1 MRRLDALFAD
11 YRASHSTRGN
21 RLCHAVGITLIVFGV
36 FGFLSRI
43 PIAGIWTASEL
54 LIAATFAFYAL
65 LDLPLALAVLGY
77 AALLDLAARL
87 VSWPVAL
94 AGFVVGWVF
103 QAVGH
108 AVYEKNRPAFFRNLV
123 HLLIGP
129 AFIVSEALGLG
140 PPASDVS
147 RTSS

>member
-1 MRRLDALFAD
+1 MRRIDALFAD

-21 RLCHAVGITLIVFGV
+21 RLCHAVGITLIVFGI
-36 FGFLSRI
+36 FGFLARI
-43 PIAGIWTASEL
+43 PLAGIWTASEL
-54 LIAATFAFYAL
+54 LIALTFAFYAF
-65 LDLPLALAVLGY
+65 LDLPLALAVLVY
-77 AALLDLAARL
+77 AAILDVAARA
-87 VSWPVAL
+87 VPWAVAL
-94 AGFVVGWVF
+94 AAFVVGWIF

-129 AFIVSEALGLG
+129 AFIVSEAVGLG
-140 PPASDVS
+140 PRPSDVS